1 MNEKKSFPGKFITL
15 EGGEGAGKTTNLIF
29 IENYLKNKNIEVI
42 ITREPG
48 GKNLEGKDLEIAEK
62 IREILLDKNHK
73 NMSQDTELLLM
84 FASRAQHLDQLIY
97 PALKAGIWVVC
108 SRFTDSTYAYQGGG
122 RGMDLEKIKVLEDLV
137 QKNNFQ
143 PDLTLYFDLDVSI
156 GMKRAGVRGDLDRIE
171 LENLD
176 FFERVRAA
184 YLKRAEDYKNRFYLI
199 NAEQTPEQVTQ
210 CLEQALQEFF
220 FSSRVTPAKAGVQD

>member
-1 MNEKKSFPGKFITL
+1 MNLKNKPPGKFITL

-42 ITREPG
+42 VTREPG
-48 GKNLEGKDLEIAEK
+48 GKNLEGKDLEISEK
-62 IREILLDKNHK
+62 IREILLDKNNK
-73 NMSQDTELLLM
+73 NMAPDTELLLM

-122 RGMDLEKIKVLEDLV
+122 RGVCLEKIRILENLV
-137 QKNNFQ
+137 QENNFQ
-143 PDLTLYFDLDVSI
+143 PDLTLYFDLDVSV
-156 GMKRAGVRGDLDRIE
+156 GMQRAKSRANLDRIE
-171 LENLD
+171 LEDLD

-184 YLKRAEDYKNRFYLI
+184 YLKRAEEYKNRFYLI
-199 NAEQTPEQVTQ
+199 NAHQTPEQVSLS
-210 CLEQALQEFF
+210 LEQALERFF
-220 FSSRVTPAKAGVQD
+220 LCSFSRSII